1 MNGGPKTGG
10 KPIYFSFMK
19 EKFWKITAII
29 AILLWIATLCT
40 WYIIKT
46 TPPRY
51 IKSDS
56 LVIDTKE
63 NKIYNPYKNSWEIWN
78 PDIK

>member
-1 MNGGPKTGG
+1 MNKLL
-10 KPIYFSFMK
+10 FSEMTVSGARLL
-19 EKFWKITAII
+19 FWKIMAII
-29 AILLWIATLCT
+29 AILLWIATLYT
-40 WYIIKT
+40 WYVIKT

-63 NKIYNPYKNSWEIWN
+63 NKVYNPYNNSWEIWN